1 MSYKF
6 DGKTLP
12 INKGFTHD
20 EVQYPRN
27 WLQNSTQEDKDEL
40 GIIWEDD
47 PVRANDTY
55 YWNGE
60 LDNPKALEDREES
73 DVDGNPLWVQEYDA
87 VTESMVDTTERLVTK
102 GLKSN
107 MISQVKHTAGTILAQ
122 SDWYVTRKVERE
134 VAIPADVVT
143 QRAYAVAESDRL
155 ETAIAACADV
165 EALIEV
171 MNNQNWGE

>member
-1 MSYKF
+1 MSYKL
-6 DGKTLP
+6 DGKTLS

-40 GIIWEDD
+40 GITWIDD

-60 LDNPKALEDREES
+60 LDNPKAMEDVKGVDEES
-73 DVDGNPLWVQEYDA
+73 VSY
-87 VTESMVDTTERLVTK
+87 
-102 GLKSN
+102 GLKSQMTN
-107 MISQVKHTAGTILAQ
+107 QVNHTAGCILAQ
-122 SDWYVTRKVERE
+122 TDWYVIRKTERE
-134 VAIPADVVT
+134 VEIPANIIAK
-143 QRAYAVAESDRL
+143 RAHVVAESDRL
-155 ETAIAACADV
+155 ELEIIKCDDV

-171 MNNQNWGE
+171 MNNQHWED

>member
-1 MSYKF
+1 MSYKI
-6 DGKTLP
+6 DGKTLS

-20 EVQYPRN
+20 GIQYPRN

-40 GIIWEDD
+40 GITWIDD

-60 LDNPKALEDREES
+60 LDNPKAME
-73 DVDGNPLWVQEYDA
+73 DVDA
-87 VTESMVDTTERLVTK
+87 VDEDGVAIMDEVTGEQLVTH
-102 GLKSN
+102 GLKYQMTN
-107 MISQVKHTAGTILAQ
+107 QVNHTAGSILAQ
-122 SDWYVTRKVERE
+122 TDWYVIRKTERE
-134 VAIPADVVT
+134 VEIPSNVIAN
-143 QRAYAVAESDRL
+143 RAHVVAESDRL
-155 ETAIAACADV
+155 ELEIVKCADV

>member
-1 MSYKF
+1 MSYKL
-6 DGKTLP
+6 DGKTLS

-40 GIIWEDD
+40 GITWEDD

-60 LDNPKALEDREES
+60 IDNPKALEDVNA
-73 DVDGNPLWVQEYDA
+73 VDKDGVAIMDE
-87 VTESMVDTTERLVTK
+87 DTDKQLVTH
-102 GLKSN
+102 GLKHT
-107 MISQVKHTAGTILAQ
+107 MIQQVNQTAGSILAQ
-122 SDWYVTRKVERE
+122 TDWYVIRKIERE
-134 VAIPADVVT
+134 VEIPSDVVAK
-143 QRAYAVAESDRL
+143 RAYVIAESDRL
-155 ETAIAACADV
+155 ELEITKCVDV

-171 MNNQNWGE
+171 INNQNWGE

>member
-1 MSYKF
+1 MSYKL
-6 DGKTLP
+6 DGKTLS

-40 GIIWEDD
+40 GITWEDD

-60 LDNPKALEDREES
+60 IDNPKALEDVNA
-73 DVDGNPLWVQEYDA
+73 VDEDGVAIMDE
-87 VTESMVDTTERLVTK
+87 DTDKQLVTH
-102 GLKSN
+102 GLKHT
-107 MISQVKHTAGTILAQ
+107 MTQQVNQTAGSILAQ
-122 SDWYVTRKVERE
+122 TDWYVIRKIERE
-134 VAIPADVVT
+134 VEIPSDVVAK
-143 QRAYAVAESDRL
+143 RAHVIAESDRL
-155 ETAIAACADV
+155 ELEITKCVDV
-165 EALIEV
+165 EVLIEV